1 MFYHYPKFYV
11 YNETKFQMDLSDV
24 TQFEIDEETLFDKV
38 L

>member
-1 MFYHYPKFYV
+1 MFYHYSKFYV
-11 YNETKFQMDLSDV
+11 YIEIKFQMNLSDI